1 MSCVVWFFQIA
12 SIKICSTLFNLYN
25 KVNMAKSAATRNV
38 FSVVGVMDATMKNYI
53 TNVLD
58 INSTEAI
65 ICRNL
70 L

>member
-1 MSCVVWFFQIA
+1 
-12 SIKICSTLFNLYN
+12 
-25 KVNMAKSAATRNV
+25 MAKSAATRNV